1 MGFKN
6 QKGKMKKNWR
16 TQKRQRE
23 NLERT
28 KNDGKKT
35 YKNNKIYGY
44 DTLETEDFKSKNS
57 K

>member
-1 MGFKN
+1 
-6 QKGKMKKNWR
+6 MKKNWR